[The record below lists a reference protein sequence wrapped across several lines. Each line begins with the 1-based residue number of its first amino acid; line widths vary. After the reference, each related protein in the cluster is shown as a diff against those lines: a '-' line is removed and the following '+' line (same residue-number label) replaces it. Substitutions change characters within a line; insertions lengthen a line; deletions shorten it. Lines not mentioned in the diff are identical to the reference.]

1 MGSWQVEIPRRAK
14 RHLRSPPD
22 HAEDKEEGRG
32 CKDREQLPYYRNRA
46 SAVGMP
52 SHDLGQ
58 LIKAQFPTLALAK
71 PIPEEGEKGD
81 SGGGGGETGCRTS
94 NSTESSQEGWVVL
107 GFTLVEKGP
116 WPPRRS
122 SQNGLILVKNEPRWS
137 PRLKSWRCVVLFMLF
152 CCFLLKTR
160 QTFANTSLCATPDH
174 QHETECYMAW
184 RSCERGMTF

>member
-1 MGSWQVEIPRRAK
+1 VGVGKYGDAPKATQPRELHRLKPGIELGVPVPPKMGSWQVEIPRRAK

-122 SQNGLILVKNEPRWS
+122 SQNGLILVKNEPR
-137 PRLKSWRCVVLFMLF
+137 
-152 CCFLLKTR
+152 
-160 QTFANTSLCATPDH
+160 
-174 QHETECYMAW
+174 
-184 RSCERGMTF
+184 